1 MMSNN
6 DRNRRYPLGI
16 QTFSEIRDRD
26 CLYVDKTGLIYQLTH
41 EPSKY
46 FFLSRPRRFGKS
58 LLISTLASY
67 YEGRK
72 DLFKGLAI
80 DALETQWQVRPVLRF
95 DFSGGKYYEVSLLHN
110 QLNSDLKQYEKEYGV
125 ADEGNDEGTRLLNL
139 VQAAFK
145 QTGQKVVI
153 LIDEYDVPLLSTM
166 NNPEEQQKL
175 RQVTRNFMSP
185 LKRLDPCIEF
195 VLITGITKFPQLSIF
210 GELNNLNNISMQP
223 KYAALCGI
231 TEDEVRDNFQTG
243 IEDMA
248 EAYQTDTMQMFSRIK
263 QMYDGYHFCWPS
275 PDIYNPFSLLY
286 AFSTSTLD
294 QWWYAS
300 GTPTFLLDLMKRD
313 GMNMPDIDP
322 LQTDAARFDQP
333 AEKASDPVPVLYQG
347 GYLTIKD
354 YDREMDE
361 YTLGIPN
368 EEVRTG
374 FGRSLMQYLAPD
386 FNSGTDQFRREYRH
400 FVLHGDVER
409 WIDSMRVFLAAIP
422 YDLHGSDE
430 RSYQAL
436 LYTMLCA
443 CGADVR
449 AEVKTSQGRI
459 DLLLVTDKMVVILE
473 LKLNKTAQEA
483 ISQIRNKKYDL
494 PFQLDGK
501 RLVKI
506 GINISSDTRTI
517 SEYLIEE

>member
-26 CLYVDKTGLIYQLTH
+26 CLYVDKTGLIYKLTH

-153 LIDEYDVPLLSTM
+153 LIDEYDAPLLSTM
-166 NNPEEQQKL
+166 NDQEEQQKL

-195 VLITGITKFPQLSIF
+195 VLITGITKFSQLSIF
-210 GELNNLNNISMQP
+210 SELNNLNNISMQP

-286 AFSTSTLD
+286 AFSTSKLD